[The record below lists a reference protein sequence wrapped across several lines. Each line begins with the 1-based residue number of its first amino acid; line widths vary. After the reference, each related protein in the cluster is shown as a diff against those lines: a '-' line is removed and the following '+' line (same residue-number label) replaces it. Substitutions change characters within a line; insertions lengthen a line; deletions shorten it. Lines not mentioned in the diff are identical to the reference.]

1 LSEASALARSM
12 HSVTPIGSRSRQHRR
27 DCPKGA
33 SMYSNLWLDIRH
45 AARRLLSSP
54 GFTAAAMLTI
64 ALSVGANAAI
74 FGVAKSV
81 LLDSLPYADAGG
93 LVRVYGR
100 LRDGSQ
106 DRGPLT
112 AGTIA

>member
-1 LSEASALARSM
+1 PRPRNGHAQCIIA
-12 HSVTPIGSRSRQHRR
+12 PGSPHAAQLER
-27 DCPKGA
+27 K
-33 SMYSNLWLDIRH
+33 MYWNLWLDIRH
-45 AARRLLSSP
+45 AARRLLGAP
-54 GFTAAAMLTI
+54 GFTGAAVLTI

-81 LLDSLPYADAGG
+81 LLDSLPYADAGS
-93 LVRVYGR
+93 LVRIYGR